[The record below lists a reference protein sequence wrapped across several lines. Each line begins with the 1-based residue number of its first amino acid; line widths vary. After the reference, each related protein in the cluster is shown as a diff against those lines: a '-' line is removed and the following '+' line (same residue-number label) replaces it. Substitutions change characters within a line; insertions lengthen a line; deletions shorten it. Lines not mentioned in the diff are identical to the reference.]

1 MSSEGAAYQ
10 SSQQRHH
17 HNMAFGKKQRYIEVF
32 QCSGEDMNHVLTGGA
47 TQSAAA
53 SAASSAVAVGHPAV
67 SGQTAGLAPSP
78 VKTSTHTTPTTGSN
92 AATVAAVAA
101 ANGLLPPGMFTNAGA
116 APHQS
121 AVTSHTQAGHPPF
134 GHTAAG
140 LAAAYPNSAILA
152 AAQQMQSPFL
162 QFALPP
168 QPQTIRTTQAD
179 MVNLQNSQMAAGLF
193 SLANMQNHNMAAA
206 AHAQLRPPQLTAAPA
221 LMAFNPLAQMQQQQ
235 LFAQQQQLLQHQLAA
250 QRLMLTTPPTS
261 AAHPAMHGSGQPGLI
276 GPRPPPPPPQSN
288 THGFGAHA
296 AIAHAQAAAAAAKRS
311 FDQAFTAAGHDPTD
325 PSKRASYGT
334 PTISAGPT
342 TYHSR

>member
-1 MSSEGAAYQ
+1 
-10 SSQQRHH
+10 
-17 HNMAFGKKQRYIEVF
+17 
-32 QCSGEDMNHVLTGGA
+32 
-47 TQSAAA
+47 
-53 SAASSAVAVGHPAV
+53 
-67 SGQTAGLAPSP
+67 
-78 VKTSTHTTPTTGSN
+78 
-92 AATVAAVAA
+92 
-101 ANGLLPPGMFTNAGA
+101 
-116 APHQS
+116 
-121 AVTSHTQAGHPPF
+121 
-134 GHTAAG
+134 
-140 LAAAYPNSAILA
+140 
-152 AAQQMQSPFL
+152 
-162 QFALPP
+162 
-168 QPQTIRTTQAD
+168 
-179 MVNLQNSQMAAGLF
+179 MVNLQNSQMAGLF

-250 QRLMLTTPPTS
+250 QRLMLTTPTS
-261 AAHPAMHGSGQPGLI
+261 AAHPMHGSGQPGLI

-288 THGFGAHA
+288 NHGFGAHA